1 MLEIASLRLRDY
13 TGVIRRRYWIV
24 LIVAV
29 IAALTAYFYSSRQEP
44 VYQAGVS
51 VLVIPNGIDYWT
63 IQAIER
69 LMNTYV
75 DHVRTWEIAQRVV
88 EQKQL
93 DVPPGDILSELRTIV
108 VPTSYKVV
116 IQAESASPERAILV
130 ANGFAEELERLAK
143 SEQSSGPGGDIFL
156 RAQVLDKAS
165 SAPQIGPRVRFN
177 AAVALVLGTMAG
189 VVLALAMEFLDPRVR
204 LREEAEQLLGVSS
217 VACIP
222 PVAKSNSNLGEQTT

>member
-1 MLEIASLRLRDY
+1 MDLQKSLSD
-13 TGVIRRRYWIV
+13 W
-24 LIVAV
+24 
-29 IAALTAYFYSSRQEP
+29 QE
-44 VYQAGVS
+44 
-51 VLVIPNGIDYWT
+51 
-63 IQAIER
+63 
-69 LMNTYV
+69 
-75 DHVRTWEIAQRVV
+75 
-88 EQKQL
+88 
-93 DVPPGDILSELRTIV
+93 
-108 VPTSYKVV
+108 
-116 IQAESASPERAILV
+116 
-130 ANGFAEELERLAK
+130 